1 MLVSYIGLIKY
12 QSNYP
17 ELKLD
22 DPNSPLLKFDSEIL
36 LNARI
41 GVRDVDSKWELT
53 AWAKNL
59 TNELNYTS
67 KLALFGTI
75 YGTYI
80 PPRTYG
86 VTARFRF

>member
-1 MLVSYIGLIKY
+1 M
-12 QSNYP
+12 
-17 ELKLD
+17 
-22 DPNSPLLKFDSEIL
+22 
-36 LNARI
+36 
-41 GVRDVDSKWELT
+41 RDVDSKWELT